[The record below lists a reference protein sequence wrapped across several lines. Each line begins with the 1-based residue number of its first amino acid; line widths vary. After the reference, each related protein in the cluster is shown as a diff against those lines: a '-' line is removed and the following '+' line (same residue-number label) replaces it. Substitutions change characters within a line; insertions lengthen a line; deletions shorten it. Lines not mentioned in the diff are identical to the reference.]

1 MSERHYTTALEGYGD
16 IMATMEE
23 VAESYKALKKAVR
36 DMRAPI
42 REMDEERLNGA
53 ARSIAVAAGVT
64 NAHTAR
70 MLEMAGKIME
80 VVQRQTGGDLEC
92 IANGYEEDD
101 HA

>member
-1 MSERHYTTALEGYGD
+1 
-16 IMATMEE
+16 ME
-23 VAESYKALKKAVR
+23 L
-36 DMRAPI
+36 RAPSPW
-42 REMDEERLNGA
+42 RR
-53 ARSIAVAAGVT
+53 GVT

-92 IANGYEEDD
+92 MANGYEEDD